1 MFATRHPHH
10 VVALAISV
18 AVLVG
23 ASVGA
28 PAASAVNAT
37 RNSVVLTAPSEMRVA
52 VLLVNFANQPS
63 EPWAKDAVRDLYFGK
78 TNSVADYYAE
88 LSAGQLSIT
97 GSVFGY
103 LKVKAYRTGCYYRD
117 WAQAARAKAREQGIT
132 LSAFT
137 NVVYVFPFQR
147 SCWWNGF
154 AADGPP
160 GELGRDS
167 WVNGLLTLYV
177 AVHELGHNLGLAHAA
192 SLKCTSAGIRVS
204 FSGNCSMYAYGDPYD
219 VMGYGGHLHVNA
231 WHRMQ
236 LGFLPASEVLTVS
249 SSGTYHLS
257 PAEFSSG
264 DPRMLQIQ
272 RPSGGFYSL
281 EVRQP
286 FGAYDDFGDN
296 APAVT
301 GVSIRAVSETAG
313 RETKLIDAAPQSCT
327 FNDAPLPEGR
337 TFSDG
342 INGIS
347 ITTVRV
353 DSTGADV
360 EIRFGKTNSA
370 AAFSNGSGLDGDPD
384 TTAPPSVP
392 RVRVTQVTGKLVAV
406 DWRAADDDVGV
417 DHYVVSVDG
426 VEVGTT
432 CELML
437 RSVPLKDGRTYQVGV
452 QAVDG
457 AGNVGPVQTTAYAVP
472 DFTSPTLPRELSIT
486 RRLNSIALDWSA
498 GQDNVS
504 VARYR
509 VSRDGLTIAEL
520 GASARSYVDKSAPR
534 GWNDYAVVAF
544 DQAGNASRPLSKSV
558 RN

>member
-1 MFATRHPHH
+1 
-10 VVALAISV
+10 
-18 AVLVG
+18 
-23 ASVGA
+23 
-28 PAASAVNAT
+28 
-37 RNSVVLTAPSEMRVA
+37 MRVA

-63 EPWAKDAVRDLYFGK
+63 EPWAKDVVRDLYFGK

-103 LKVKAYRTGCYYRD
+103 LKVNADRTGCYYRE
-117 WAQAARAKAREQGIT
+117 WASAARAKARVQGIT
-132 LSAFT
+132 LGAYT

-154 AADGPP
+154 AADVPP
-160 GELGRDS
+160 GELGRDT

-192 SLKCTSAGIRVS
+192 SLKCFSAGVRVS

-249 SSGTYHLS
+249 SSGTYHLA
-257 PAEFSSG
+257 PVEFSSG
-264 DPRMLQIQ
+264 GPRMLQIQ

-281 EVRQP
+281 EIRQR

-296 APAVT
+296 SAAVS
-301 GVSIRAVSETAG
+301 GVSIRAVSEAAG
-313 RETKLIDAAPQSCT
+313 RETKLIDATPESCT
-327 FNDAPLPEGR
+327 FNDAPLAEGR
-337 TFSDG
+337 TFSDS

-347 ITTVRV
+347 ITTMRV
-353 DSTGADV
+353 DSSGADI
-360 EIRFGKTNSA
+360 EIRFGKTNAA
-370 AAFSNGSGLDGDPD
+370 AAFSDASGLDGDPD
-384 TTAPPSVP
+384 VTAPTSVP

-406 DWRAADDDVGV
+406 DWGAADDDVGV

-426 VEVGTT
+426 LEVGTT
-432 CELML
+432 CDLML
-437 RSVPLKDGRTYQVGV
+437 RSVSLKDGRTYQVGV
-452 QAVDG
+452 QAVDA
-457 AGNVGPVQTTAYAVP
+457 AGNVGPAQTTAYALP
-472 DFTSPTLPRELSIT
+472 DYTSPTLPRDLSAT
-486 RRLNSIALDWSA
+486 RRRTSIALKWSA
-498 GQDNVS
+498 GTDNVS
-504 VARYR
+504 VAKYR
-509 VSRDGLTIAEL
+509 VSRNGLIIAQL
-520 GASARSYVDKSAPR
+520 GSAATSYVDKSAPP

-544 DQAGNASRPLSKSV
+544 DEAGNASRPATKSV